1 MNQLFSNKYAQM
13 KAAGQHADVCLLNT
27 QDGWWT
33 RGTDFEKVQAT
44 GLWDAK
50 VIGRDDGFVSPA
62 QMPQVIRRLT
72 DAGHS
77 VALLDYWSPSLA
89 VKPQPTLIVKLE
101 GKVTEDWI

>member
-1 MNQLFSNKYAQM
+1 MNQLFANKYAQM

-27 QDGWWT
+27 QDGWVT
-33 RGTDFEKVQAT
+33 FGS
-44 GLWDAK
+44 DAK
-50 VIGRDDGFVSPA
+50 LLNAARGLAPSSDATEPPPTLPRTIS
-62 QMPQVIRRLT
+62 RLT

-89 VKPQPTLIVKLE
+89 VKPQPTLIVRLE